1 LYTHPDGNCA
11 YAFAVPLDL
20 GIVRCFISIVKSGFA
35 AFLKDDYMSTK
46 QVRYDLTQGPIL
58 HKLIPLSLPI
68 MATSFMQMAYSLTDM
83 FWMGR
88 LAGGSAVAAVGTAA
102 QFLWLSMAFMV
113 IGRMGAEIGVSQ
125 NMGKGDPAAA
135 KSFAQNAFKIA
146 IVLGILYA
154 AVMIIFNGPLIAFF
168 RIDDA
173 HVVREARQYL
183 VVSALSIPFLMAHN
197 VITGCYNGF
206 GNTKIPFYINSIG
219 LVLNII
225 ISPIFIF
232 VLGLGIVGAAAGT
245 VVASVVNLALK
256 IWVIKYYSGRPFEDY
271 AIFSR
276 IDWGR
281 IWQICKWGLPVAAES
296 ALFTSLFMV
305 VSRLVADFG
314 VGAIAAHRV
323 GYNVEALSFMVGGGF
338 AMAFASFVGQN
349 FGAKKWSRLHSG
361 SRISLIVMAGYGVFV
376 TVFLFVFAD
385 PLVRIFL
392 DCPYEIQMGGDYLRI
407 VALTQLLFCME
418 GVAVGSF
425 RGRGL
430 TVYPSVVSISSN
442 VIRVFVTYALAATAL
457 GITGVWVGIAVSMTV
472 KSIWLLVWFKIN
484 VRRLPRVD
492 EVVVNQ
498 EGS

>member
-1 LYTHPDGNCA
+1 
-11 YAFAVPLDL
+11 
-20 GIVRCFISIVKSGFA
+20 
-35 AFLKDDYMSTK
+35 MSAK
-46 QVRYDLTQGPIL
+46 QGKYDLTQGPIL
-58 HKLIPLSLPI
+58 HKLIPLSIPI

-125 NMGKGDPAAA
+125 NMGRGDTQAA
-135 KSFAQNAFKIA
+135 KSFAQNSFIIA
-146 IVLGILYA
+146 LVLGIAYA
-154 AVMIIFNGPLIAFF
+154 AVMITLSGPLIGFF
-168 RIDDA
+168 RIDDP
-173 HVVREARQYL
+173 VVVHEARQYL
-183 VVSALSIPFLMAHN
+183 VVSALSIPFLLAHN

-206 GNTKIPFYINSIG
+206 GNTKIPFYINSLG

-225 ISPIFIF
+225 ISPILIF

-245 VVASVVNLALK
+245 VVASVVNLSLK
-256 IWVIKYYSGRPFEDY
+256 IWAIKFYSGRPFEEY
-271 AIFSR
+271 AIFSKINWDR
-276 IDWGR
+276 VK
-281 IWQICKWGLPVAAES
+281 QICKWGIPVAAES

-305 VSRLVADFG
+305 VSRLVSEFG

-338 AMAFASFVGQN
+338 AMAFAAFVGQN
-349 FGAKKWSRLHSG
+349 YGAKKWSRLHSG

-376 TVFLFVFAD
+376 TIVLFVFAN

-407 VALTQLLFCME
+407 VALTQLMFCME

-442 VIRVFVTYALAATAL
+442 VIRVIVTYALAATAL
-457 GITGVWVGIAVSMTV
+457 GITGVWIGIAVSMTI
-472 KSIWLLVWFKIN
+472 KSVWLLVWYWVN
-484 VRRLPRVD
+484 VRKLPKVD
-492 EVVVNQ
+492 ELESDLQVQ
-498 EGS
+498 